1 MRRLIRCSLV
11 LLASAAP
18 LAAQSPRLGAAT
30 RGFVVHDDSVIALV
44 GVRLI
49 DGTGA
54 RVRSG
59 QTIVVRNG
67 RIAAVGPSAATPVP
81 PGARTIELPGATVL
95 PGLVMVHEHL
105 YYPVGRTRQILQYA
119 SQIQSF
125 PKLYLAA
132 GVTTMRTG
140 GALEPYADLSLAAA
154 IARGELPG
162 PRIHVTGPYIDR
174 QGTGIMQLHALTGP
188 EDARRLVRYWAEQG
202 VTSFKVYNYLTR
214 EDLKAVIEE
223 AHARKLQVTGHL
235 CSITLKEAV
244 ALGIDNIEHGL
255 IASTDLVA
263 GKKPDVCPNE
273 GILYRTAAEADVEG
287 PAVRA
292 IIQAMVDRGVA
303 LTSTLPIFETI
314 VEGAPMVSRASLE
327 AMSEETRLDY
337 LQMRPL
343 FAERKDSLFRRAF
356 RNEMRFERLFVEA
369 GGLLVAGSDPTGYG
383 GTIAG
388 AGNHR
393 EIELLVDAGFP
404 PEEAIR
410 IASLNGA
417 KLLRQADEVGSV
429 EPGKRADL
437 VVVDGDPAASIRD
450 IRKVRWVFKD
460 GVSYDAARLN
470 AAVRGWVGRY

>member
-1 MRRLIRCSLV
+1 
-11 LLASAAP
+11 
-18 LAAQSPRLGAAT
+18 
-30 RGFVVHDDSVIALV
+30 
-44 GVRLI
+44 
-49 DGTGA
+49 
-54 RVRSG
+54 
-59 QTIVVRNG
+59 
-67 RIAAVGPSAATPVP
+67 
-81 PGARTIELPGATVL
+81 
-95 PGLVMVHEHL
+95 
-105 YYPVGRTRQILQYA
+105 
-119 SQIQSF
+119 
-125 PKLYLAA
+125 
-132 GVTTMRTG
+132 
-140 GALEPYADLSLAAA
+140 
-154 IARGELPG
+154 
-162 PRIHVTGPYIDR
+162 
-174 QGTGIMQLHALTGP
+174 
-188 EDARRLVRYWAEQG
+188 
-202 VTSFKVYNYLTR
+202 VYNYLTR

-255 IASTDLVA
+255 IASSDLVP
-263 GKKPDVCPNE
+263 GKKPDTCPDE
-273 GILYRTAAEADVEG
+273 GTLYRTAAEADVEG

-292 IIQAMVDRGVA
+292 MISAMVERGVA

-314 VEGAPMVSRASLE
+314 VEGAPMVSRTSLE

-356 RNEMRFERLFVEA
+356 RNEMRFERLFVAA

-393 EIELLVDAGFP
+393 EIELLVDAGFT

-417 KLLRQADEVGSV
+417 KLLGQADEVGSI

-450 IRKVRWVFKD
+450 IRKVKWVFKD